1 MVRCMLAIIL
11 ALATL
16 EKALALAEACAVVTV
31 TPDGMLSLRSGPG
44 ASFPEIMLLRSGQF
58 VSLDDLHGD
67 PEGRWWHVTGLME
80 GKARGGLRSTRHVE
94 GWANSRYLHPINCD

>member
-1 MVRCMLAIIL
+1 MVRCMLAIVL

-31 TPDGMLSLRSGPG
+31 TPDGVLPLRSGPG
-44 ASFPEIMLLRSGQF
+44 ASFPESMLLRSGQF
-58 VSLDDLHGD
+58 VSIDDMPGD

-80 GKARGGLRSTRHVE
+80 DKQRGGCAPRASWRVGPT
-94 GWANSRYLHPINCD
+94 AAICI